1 MNSLTGFTSS
11 RPARARTAAVGL
23 AGLVL
28 SGATV
33 LAGSAGLSI
42 PSATAAPDP
51 CAASEVAKTVAMV
64 ATHTGNYLEANPE
77 ANSAITTISQQQG
90 GPASIAALKSY
101 FDANPQ
107 VAGDMQRLQQPL
119 VALSGKC
126 KLPVT
131 LPQVFGL
138 MQAAQQGP
146 TTPAAQNA
154 GVTTADPGRLP
165 PTPAGTR

>member
-1 MNSLTGFTSS
+1 MFSLWGFTSS
-11 RPARARTAAVGL
+11 GPRWATAFALTAAGGL
-23 AGLVL
+23 GAVALSAATGLGGP
-28 SGATV
+28 S
-33 LAGSAGLSI
+33 GLST

-64 ATHTGNYLEANPE
+64 ATHTGNYLEANPK
-77 ANSAITTISQQQG
+77 ANQAITTISQQQD
-90 GPASIAALKSY
+90 GPASIAALKAY

-119 VALSGKC
+119 AALSGTC

-138 MQAAQQGP
+138 MQAAQQP
-146 TTPAAQNA
+146 PATRVSPAA
-154 GVTTADPGRLP
+154 ADPGRLP